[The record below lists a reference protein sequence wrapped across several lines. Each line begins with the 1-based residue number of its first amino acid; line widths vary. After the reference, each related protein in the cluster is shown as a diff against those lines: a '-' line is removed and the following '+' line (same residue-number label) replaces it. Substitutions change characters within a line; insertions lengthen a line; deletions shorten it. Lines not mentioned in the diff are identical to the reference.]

1 MMLDFVYENQTKIIF
16 GKNALQQVGIEM
28 KRFGSRVLV
37 VSYANSPF
45 QKNGLQEKIY
55 TYLKEQGITIFQLD
69 GVQPNP
75 RMGLAY
81 QGIQLCKENQI
92 EAILAIGGGSVID
105 TCKTIGM
112 GACYEGDA
120 WDFFTGTQA
129 QKTLPVGVILTI
141 PAAGSESS
149 MDAVMTLEK
158 DGLKRASCA
167 ASFIRPV
174 FSLLDPQVTFTLPAY
189 QTACGACDIIAHV
202 LERYFTPTPD
212 VEVTDRLCEGLVHA
226 VMKAIR
232 KVLEKPDD
240 YAGRAEL
247 MLAGT
252 YAHNNIVG
260 VGRIQDW
267 ASHGL
272 GHEISAIKDTA
283 HGATLAVMMPAWM
296 KYVYKENVQRF
307 AQFANRVLDV
317 PYMPGEEEKMA
328 ALGIHRF
335 ELFLKEIGLPSSLQE
350 LGVTEEDIAVMTH
363 KCHSA
368 GNLKKL
374 DENDI
379 WNIYHLAVK

>member
-129 QKTLPVGVILTI
+129 HPN
-141 PAAGSESS
+141 
-149 MDAVMTLEK
+149 D
-158 DGLKRASCA
+158 SC
-167 ASFIRPV
+167 RR
-174 FSLLDPQVTFTLPAY
+174 Q
-189 QTACGACDIIAHV
+189 
-202 LERYFTPTPD
+202 
-212 VEVTDRLCEGLVHA
+212 
-226 VMKAIR
+226 
-232 KVLEKPDD
+232 
-240 YAGRAEL
+240 
-247 MLAGT
+247 
-252 YAHNNIVG
+252 
-260 VGRIQDW
+260 RIQHGC
-267 ASHGL
+267 SHDAGKGWL
-272 GHEISAIKDTA
+272 EACLLCCFIYS
-283 HGATLAVMMPAWM
+283 
-296 KYVYKENVQRF
+296 
-307 AQFANRVLDV
+307 
-317 PYMPGEEEKMA
+317 PGIFSF
-328 ALGIHRF
+328 G
-335 ELFLKEIGLPSSLQE
+335 
-350 LGVTEEDIAVMTH
+350 
-363 KCHSA
+363 SA
-368 GNLKKL
+368 G
-374 DENDI
+374 
-379 WNIYHLAVK
+379 HLYSSRLPDSLWSLRYYSPCA

>member
-1 MMLDFVYENQTKIIF
+1 MLDFVYENQTKIIF
-16 GKNALQQVGIEM
+16 GKNALEQVGVEM
-28 KRFGSRVLV
+28 RRLGSQVLM
-37 VSYANSPF
+37 VSYANSIF
-45 QKNGLQEKIY
+45 QKNGLQEKISN
-55 TYLKEQGITIFQLD
+55 YLKKQGITVYQLE

-75 RMGLAY
+75 RMELAY
-81 QGIQLCKENQI
+81 QGIRLCKEKKI

-112 GACYEGDA
+112 GACYDGNA

-129 QKTLPVGVILTI
+129 HKTLPVGVILTI

-158 DGLKRASCA
+158 EGLKRASCSA
-167 ASFIRPV
+167 PFIRPV
-174 FSLLDPQVTFTLPAY
+174 FSILDPQLTFSLPAY

-212 VEVTDRLCEGLVHA
+212 VKVTDRLCEGLIHA
-226 VMKAIR
+226 VMESIR

-296 KYVYKENVQRF
+296 KYVYRENVQRF
-307 AQFANRVLDV
+307 AQFANRVFDV
-317 PYMPGEEEKMA
+317 PYIPGEEEKMA
-328 ALGIHRF
+328 ALGIQRF
-335 ELFLKEIGLPSSLQE
+335 ELFLKDIGLPSSLQE
-350 LGVTEEDIAVMTH
+350 LGITEDEITVMTR
-363 KCHSA
+363 KCHNA

-379 WNIYHLAVK
+379 MNIYHLAAK